1 MKKKKNNN
9 LKSYEDNIRE
19 IKYKGKKWGLSPE
32 EINFAYEESFL
43 YLREKYPNINS
54 RQKPSSSSVNSSSWL
69 NRYLI
74 KIIFTVAFIILIGLG
89 LNYNKP
95 AHNFIERNIQ
105 EIIYPFMKLY
115 RIITLP
121 LVLSYPSLSEL
132 YDESC
137 LLENPYFQVSNMDCW
152 PCENIKFVLNLTDS
166 KQNNAHVGL
175 PYIIKDN
182 CSIVNLSQIKNIYHK
197 YHDVMSKHAEK
208 IQSNY
213 KFKTASELF
222 SQNWSDLE
230 DLHVSWRINR
240 MEPARVLRHILGLPK
255 NVANYETS
263 ILIERYLLYDEP
275 KSSSY
280 QIPATEGANV
290 FLKQLSGSRL
300 IVLEPTSECLN
311 SCQRLSVLLQEQ
323 HILWYNWWYWRP
335 RSLPVINNTQGSL
348 ALLGSA
354 V

>member
-1 MKKKKNNN
+1 MRKKVN
-9 LKSYEDNIRE
+9 LDYYKHEIGE
-19 IKYKGKKWGLSPE
+19 IKAKGREWGLSQE
-32 EINFAYEESFL
+32 EIKFAFKESFL
-43 YLREKYPNINS
+43 YMRDKYPNLYLRRPI
-54 RQKPSSSSVNSSSWL
+54 RRWY
-69 NRYLI
+69 NRWFNFYVL
-74 KIIFTVAFIILIGLG
+74 KVFFLTLFVILIGLG
-89 LNYNKP
+89 LSYHKP
-95 AHNFIERNIQ
+95 AHNFVERNIQ

-115 RIITLP
+115 RRLTLP

-166 KQNNAHVGL
+166 KQNTPHVGL

-182 CSIVNLSQIKNIYHK
+182 SKQITFKHIKDAYQK
-197 YHDVMSKHAEK
+197 YNETFIKHAEK
-208 IQSNY
+208 IQANNHWG
-213 KFKTASELF
+213 TVGELF
-222 SQNWSDLE
+222 TEDWTKYE

-240 MEPARVLRHILGLPK
+240 MEPARILRHILGLPK
-255 NVANYETS
+255 NIPNYEAS
-263 ILIERYLLYDEP
+263 ILIERYILIDGPMSLP
-275 KSSSY
+275 Y

-300 IVLEPTSECLN
+300 IVLEPTTECFHT
-311 SCQRLSVLLQEQ
+311 CQRLSVLLEEK

-335 RSLPVINNTQGSL
+335 RSLPVLNNTQDSL